1 MKTSTVPN
9 ILSLSAYTLVMTST
23 LHAESLIDSW
33 YTSNSTKYARV
44 YETETDRN
52 NATTVTS
59 WTDQTNPVYADI
71 QAIYSSSSWVYVRYS
86 GLSSHTMGPWLKPDG
101 SQFLFWPVNQ
111 AGIHR
116 FPRTAQVQA
125 GTKDATGG
133 GYSGLF
139 VNGVAVFNSLDGQA
153 WDGSQIQSQGSH
165 TQNSYYWHRNAPVAE
180 AFNFDTGNSHQPP
193 TGIYHSHQNPIA
205 LRYQLGDHVE
215 ENPSFTNDSD
225 SWDFY
230 QEKTT
235 TPSAHSP
242 IIGWA
247 HDGYPIYGPYGYDN
261 PDTESTD
268 STIRRMVSGFV
279 ERNGSNG
286 TDRLNANLNVI
297 PIWYAKYREDHFG
310 ENYGSYSTA
319 ERTIADS
326 RPSLGQTY
334 PRGTFAQDHEY
345 LGELSGWSQYDGTGS
360 FNSTS
365 HFDLDR
371 YNGRFCRTPEFPEG
385 TYAYFCAID
394 DTGESTYPY
403 VLGFEFYGDATGGSV
418 TNITESVTDE
428 YIGGPHTN
436 LEIGENGINEGT
448 VHLTWNSVEGGT
460 YQVESSNTEASG
472 YSVEASNLSGTG
484 DTMETSYEDADGYGF
499 MKVTR
504 TALAT
509 YDDVFTSA
517 PSSTQEDTME
527 YSTPGPT
534 VPVIYVNASRT
545 GQGNQDGLSWATA
558 FADLQDALASAE
570 SGDEIW
576 VAAGIYYPDE
586 AEAGVATV
594 TNDDNY
600 AQFNLI
606 AGVTIY
612 GGFNGTETI
621 RAQRDVQNNLT
632 ILSGDID
639 QNDTNTAGVILDSP
653 SSNIQGTNS
662 RIIVASPSGTN
673 YGIDGFTIT
682 ASSGGDAPTAGGGS
696 YRNCTI
702 RGNIGRYAGAHY
714 GEGELF
720 QMVYCD
726 LINNEGGNYGALN
739 SCSQYGAY
747 ITSCRIIGNKATSTT
762 YPSVGGIEVASATYY
777 ITNCLIAGNSG
788 YHCGGIM
795 NRNGG
800 VLDLANCT
808 IANNL
813 ARSSENTGVEAGG
826 ISDEDICLN
835 TFNNTIVWGN
845 EKNGSSSNVSL
856 STPSNYYTSLIEG
869 LNPGGDNLDG
879 TKADNDPLF
888 LTTVAASSAP
898 NSSGDYRLPGYS
910 PAVDSGSDVGNP
922 DDITDLDD
930 DGNTSELI
938 PLDLQGNNRVINTN
952 DIGAYEYNGPSP
964 VSTESVTLSVQEGDG
979 EFNYSLNFNTIFG
992 RTDLT
997 YSLVSVT
1004 PSNVIYHE
1012 YSGGSEFSA
1021 YANEGAEAGDSAT
1034 VTIQVT
1040 DEDGNTTQFTFTVT
1054 VIPAP
1059 VAPSDALAQSM
1070 SSWYTDRSS
1079 RFARIFETYTDESNG
1094 TSVTTWDNGTYSQ
1107 NTPVFAGPQE
1117 ISYTDNYVY
1126 VKTPNLTT
1134 HIMGPWYND
1143 NGPGG
1148 SEVVFNNWPSNQAMI
1163 YKIPRLATIPASK
1176 TAFAANSIGIMVDG
1190 TVLFSTSD
1198 TFSWDNDEN
1207 GSGSGS
1213 DTGPGVQG
1221 GGQGDGIWTHEAAV
1235 TEGNTFDKSNSHGA
1249 GDVLH
1254 YHASPTG
1261 LRYLLGDNM
1270 DYDEST
1276 NTYTPV
1282 TEEDLEFNNTH
1293 SPIIGWMND
1302 GLPIYGPYGY
1312 SDPYDSTSSVRRMI
1326 RGFIKRD
1333 GSNGTYNLTS
1343 NGRTALAAWNA
1354 RILGIGTEAGVDQFN
1369 LTVNQQGPNV
1379 SSDYPIG
1386 YFMEDYA
1393 YKGDLAGFSIYDGSV
1408 TFDESI
1414 HYDLNEQNVRYCVT
1428 PEFPDGTWAYFT
1440 NVDSD
1445 GVPQFPYNV
1454 AQQYYGNPDNGGS
1467 INSIPTNDGDN
1478 VVTFQGGIN
1487 KQETISE
1494 MEISDGTVLVWSGV
1508 EGGTYLAEVSTD
1520 MSNWTPHDSDPSVSK
1535 DKVTLVDSPAVMED
1549 QKFFR
1554 ITRLTDPTYDDTPFG
1569 DGSGGGGGGSGS
1581 TVDFAFTFG
1590 TTPPLPQEQEINSA
1604 TVGGV
1609 TATIV
1614 SYDSG
1619 TGNVTLSFDPSSLS
1633 GPSSAQLQFVA
1644 SGGPQAGNTVTL
1656 TSTNTYS
1663 P

>member
-1 MKTSTVPN
+1 
-9 ILSLSAYTLVMTST
+9 
-23 LHAESLIDSW
+23 
-33 YTSNSTKYARV
+33 
-44 YETETDRN
+44 
-52 NATTVTS
+52 
-59 WTDQTNPVYADI
+59 
-71 QAIYSSSSWVYVRYS
+71 
-86 GLSSHTMGPWLKPDG
+86 
-101 SQFLFWPVNQ
+101 
-111 AGIHR
+111 
-116 FPRTAQVQA
+116 
-125 GTKDATGG
+125 
-133 GYSGLF
+133 
-139 VNGVAVFNSLDGQA
+139 
-153 WDGSQIQSQGSH
+153 
-165 TQNSYYWHRNAPVAE
+165 
-180 AFNFDTGNSHQPP
+180 
-193 TGIYHSHQNPIA
+193 
-205 LRYQLGDHVE
+205 
-215 ENPSFTNDSD
+215 
-225 SWDFY
+225 
-230 QEKTT
+230 
-235 TPSAHSP
+235 
-242 IIGWA
+242 
-247 HDGYPIYGPYGYDN
+247 
-261 PDTESTD
+261 
-268 STIRRMVSGFV
+268 
-279 ERNGSNG
+279 
-286 TDRLNANLNVI
+286 
-297 PIWYAKYREDHFG
+297 
-310 ENYGSYSTA
+310 
-319 ERTIADS
+319 
-326 RPSLGQTY
+326 
-334 PRGTFAQDHEY
+334 
-345 LGELSGWSQYDGTGS
+345 
-360 FNSTS
+360 
-365 HFDLDR
+365 
-371 YNGRFCRTPEFPEG
+371 
-385 TYAYFCAID
+385 
-394 DTGESTYPY
+394 
-403 VLGFEFYGDATGGSV
+403 
-418 TNITESVTDE
+418 
-428 YIGGPHTN
+428 
-436 LEIGENGINEGT
+436 
-448 VHLTWNSVEGGT
+448 
-460 YQVESSNTEASG
+460 
-472 YSVEASNLSGTG
+472 
-484 DTMETSYEDADGYGF
+484 
-499 MKVTR
+499 
-504 TALAT
+504 
-509 YDDVFTSA
+509 
-517 PSSTQEDTME
+517 ME

-534 VPVIYVNASRT
+534 VPVIYVNAART

-586 AEAGVATV
+586 AEAGIATV
-594 TNDDNY
+594 SAGSTNSAFTMLN
-600 AQFNLI
+600 
-606 AGVTIY
+606 GVTIY
-612 GGFNGTETI
+612 GGFNGTETSSS
-621 RAQRDVQNNLT
+621 QRNYQSNLT
-632 ILSGDID
+632 ILSGDLDKDDSTTNGIVNAAPTVED
-639 QNDTNTAGVILDSP
+639 GDNASYVVVASGTDNTAVLDGVVVTAGCNGYVDGLV
-653 SSNIQGTNS
+653 NS
-662 RIIVASPSGTN
+662 GVGAGLYAAT
-673 YGIDGFTIT
+673 GFPTVRNCSFIGNH
-682 ASSGGDAPTAGGGS
+682 ASSGGAGIALSSNNSGGS
-696 YRNCTI
+696 AIIENC
-702 RGNIGRYAGAHY
+702 
-714 GEGELF
+714 LF
-720 QMVYCD
+720 QKNYSYY
-726 LINNEGGNYGALN
+726 GGVAFYSRKAESVISSCEFTENTGGQASGMIEIRESNATLEN
-739 SCSQYGAY
+739 S
-747 ITSCRIIGNKATSTT
+747 
-762 YPSVGGIEVASATYY
+762 
-777 ITNCLIAGNSG
+777 LIAGNYSE
-788 YHCGGIM
+788 YLAGILLKATTFTV
-795 NRNGG
+795 NVTNTT
-800 VLDLANCT
+800 VANNYSTYSEDLGAIYCDYTFGSIHLTNT
-808 IANNL
+808 IA
-813 ARSSENTGVEAGG
+813 
-826 ISDEDICLN
+826 
-835 TFNNTIVWGN
+835 WGN
-845 EKNGSSSNVSL
+845 QIQGNAMIGVTGDYSATYSL
-856 STPSNYYTSLIEG
+856 FEGVNPSGTGNI
-869 LNPGGDNLDG
+869 DG
-879 TKADNDPLF
+879 TNAANDPLF
-888 LTTVAASSAP
+888 LSTINPQTETPSAA
-898 NSSGDYRLPGYS
+898 GDYRLAGNS
-910 PAVDSGSDVGNP
+910 AAVDSGNNTAASSISY
-922 DDITDLDD
+922 DIA
-930 DGNTSELI
+930 GNTRITNSTV
-938 PLDLQGNNRVINTN
+938 DL
-952 DIGAYEYNGPSP
+952 GAYEYNGPSP

-979 EFNYSLNFNTIFG
+979 EANYAVDFNTIFG

-1004 PSNVIYHE
+1004 PSDVIYHE
-1012 YSGGSEFSA
+1012 YDSGYRFA
-1021 YANEGAEAGDSAT
+1021 TYAAEGAEAGDSAT

-1079 RFARIFETYTDESNG
+1079 RFARIFETYNDESNG

-1176 TAFAANSIGIMVDG
+1176 TAFEANSIGIMVDG

-1270 DYDEST
+1270 DYDAST

-1282 TEEDLEFNNTH
+1282 TEEDPEFNNSH

-1312 SDPYDSTSSVRRMI
+1312 SDPYDSTSSVRRMV

-1408 TFDESI
+1408 TFNESI

-1467 INSIPTNDGDN
+1467 VNSIPTNDGEN

-1494 MEISDGTVLVWSGV
+1494 MVVSDGTVLVWSGV

-1520 MSNWTPHDSDPSVSK
+1520 MSNWTPHGSDPSVSQ

-1633 GPSSAQLQFVA
+1633 GPSTAQLQFVA